1 MGYLRWVAR
10 AVGVIPVVGEQV
22 GAGPDAI
29 DLGASVATHATALLR
44 IGEPLF
50 AGSGGIAARAR
61 EVLVARGPEL
71 QREIAG
77 LQADGVEA
85 ERLRRVRWMGPLQRA
100 QRLVDGLAHDLAE
113 AKTAGAIASA
123 AATGLDPLLGF
134 DQRRTYVVL
143 GQNEQEIRA
152 NGGYTGTMG
161 VVVIERGRL
170 VSSEYR
176 SSVEFDPPKLP
187 NRRPPQSLSQSMG
200 AGLWMVR
207 DAAWD
212 PDFPVSAER
221 VLQFLKEDQGIE
233 ADGVIAVNTPMIQLL
248 LRATGPVTVEGFSE
262 QLTADNFL
270 AQLEEEIFEAGTDS
284 VSRKRQLLQ
293 PVLRTLIGRVQDA
306 GADQVPRLIAAFTK
320 GAGGRDLQV
329 YSREPRSTALLRQ
342 FRVDGSL
349 QPVPEHDMLAVVDSN
364 ISYNKI
370 QSAILRDITYL
381 ARADGKVDLLVRWT
395 NERSSFTGTRYSRL
409 GQGGQIWD
417 PVARKM
423 NDAPGTFG
431 NYVRIYLPRGTT
443 FDFIDGF
450 SRPPGLEVL
459 SDFSLLSGLILVPDG
474 KTVSL
479 RLTYTPGGNAERATA
494 QGLVVWKQG
503 GQQRDQLRVV
513 VNAGQQQISAF
524 EGAFERDLVFDA
536 QGQRLARR

>member
-1 MGYLRWVAR
+1 MVLGAIFVLGPAVDAGLRLRDMRRELSLASASVDRSRAALTPLVRFEAGAWPNRGGYDRLVADLGSAQEHLERARSRMGYLRWVAR

-248 LRATGPVTVEGFSE
+248 LRATGPVTVEQPG
-262 QLTADNFL
+262 
-270 AQLEEEIFEAGTDS
+270 
-284 VSRKRQLLQ
+284 VRCSRCD
-293 PVLRTLIGRVQDA
+293 T
-306 GADQVPRLIAAFTK
+306 
-320 GAGGRDLQV
+320 
-329 YSREPRSTALLRQ
+329 RS
-342 FRVDGSL
+342 
-349 QPVPEHDMLAVVDSN
+349 
-364 ISYNKI
+364 
-370 QSAILRDITYL
+370 
-381 ARADGKVDLLVRWT
+381 
-395 NERSSFTGTRYSRL
+395 
-409 GQGGQIWD
+409 
-417 PVARKM
+417 
-423 NDAPGTFG
+423 
-431 NYVRIYLPRGTT
+431 
-443 FDFIDGF
+443 
-450 SRPPGLEVL
+450 
-459 SDFSLLSGLILVPDG
+459 
-474 KTVSL
+474 
-479 RLTYTPGGNAERATA
+479 
-494 QGLVVWKQG
+494 
-503 GQQRDQLRVV
+503 
-513 VNAGQQQISAF
+513 
-524 EGAFERDLVFDA
+524 
-536 QGQRLARR
+536 